1 MKALKCE
8 MCGSNDVVK
17 QDGLYVCQ
25 NCGTKYTVEE
35 ARKMMI
41 EGTVEVQGT
50 VIIDSSSELQNL
62 YKLARMAKIEN
73 NTENAEKYY
82 DQILLKDP
90 NSWEAAY
97 YMIYYKAM
105 NCRLGEIKRFAISV
119 TNALPRVMNLVKSE
133 IVDSDEQKSIV
144 EEVYSRNK
152 HIANTFFNV
161 ATNHYNDL
169 PESLKYDGEEEYIR
183 EVIEIQEI
191 MYYYGVIV
199 EKLFK
204 ENSISV
210 AIESWESGI
219 NINKEIIKYLTPE
232 ARNQQMEII
241 MSFAKKIQEYEPTYV
256 MPEIDYK
263 RNDSG
268 CYIATAVYGS
278 YNCPEVW
285 TLRRFRDNTLD
296 GTWYGRAFIKT
307 YYAISPTL
315 VRWFGETSW
324 FKDFWRKPL
333 DKLVASLR
341 NKGVEDTPYIDKY

>member
-35 ARKMMI
+35 AKKLMI
-41 EGTVEVQGT
+41 EGTVDVKGT
-50 VIIDSSSELQNL
+50 VKIDSSSELQNL

-73 NTENAEKYY
+73 NTENAAKYY

-105 NCRLGEIKRFAISV
+105 NCKLGEIKKYAKNV
-119 TNALPRVMNLVKSE
+119 TNALPRVMTLVKTE
-133 IVDSDEQKSIV
+133 ISDSVEQKRIV
-144 EEVYSRNK
+144 EEIYSRNK
-152 HIANTFFNV
+152 HIANTFFNA
-161 ATNHYNDL
+161 ATNHYKGL
-169 PESLKYDGEEEYIR
+169 PESLKYDGEEEYLH
-183 EVIEIQEI
+183 EVVEIQEI

-199 EKLFK
+199 DELFK
-204 ENSISV
+204 EDCISV
-210 AIESWESGI
+210 AIGSWKSGI

-232 ARNQQMEII
+232 ARDQQMQII
-241 MSFAKKIQEYEPTYV
+241 MSFTGKIQKYNPSYEV
-256 MPEIDYK
+256 PEID
-263 RNDSG
+263 NGNNNSG

-278 YNCPEVW
+278 YNCPQVW

-296 GTWYGRAFIKT
+296 GTWYGRVFIKS

-315 VRWFGETSW
+315 VRLFGETNW
-324 FKDFWRKPL
+324 FKKMWRKPL
-333 DKLVASLR
+333 DRMVTSLQE
-341 NKGVEDTPYIDKY
+341 KGVESTPYQDKY

>member
-1 MKALKCE
+1 MKAIKCE

-35 ARKMMI
+35 AKKLMI
-41 EGTVEVQGT
+41 EGTVNVEGT
-50 VIIDSSSELQNL
+50 VKIDSSSELQNL
-62 YKLARMAKIEN
+62 YKLARIAKIEN
-73 NTENAEKYY
+73 NTENAVKYY
-82 DQILLKDP
+82 DQILLKEP

-97 YMIYYKAM
+97 YTVYYKAM
-105 NCRLGEIKRFAISV
+105 NCRLGEIKKFAIYV

-133 IVDSDEQKSIV
+133 IVDSDEQKRIV

-152 HIANTFFNV
+152 HIANTFFNA
-161 ATNHYNDL
+161 ATNHYNGL
-169 PESLKYDGEEEYIR
+169 PESLKYDGEEEYVR
-183 EVIEIQEI
+183 GVFEIQEI

-204 ENSISV
+204 ETSISV
-210 AIESWESGI
+210 AIESWKSGI

-232 ARNQQMEII
+232 FHNQQMEII
-241 MSFAKKIQEYEPTYV
+241 MSFAKKIQEYEPTYKI
-256 MPEIDYK
+256 PEIDHK

-278 YNCPEVW
+278 YNCPQVW

-296 GTWYGRAFIKT
+296 ETWYGRAFIKT

-315 VRWFGETSW
+315 VKWFGETSW
-324 FKDFWRKPL
+324 FKRLWRKPL
-333 DKLVASLR
+333 DKLVIALKG
-341 NKGVEDTPYIDKY
+341 KGVEDTPYNDKY